1 MVRGT
6 FANIRLVNKFLDKV
20 GPRTLYL
27 PTGETMSIFEA
38 SERYRQD
45 GVPLIVLA
53 GKDYGCG
60 SSRGERNLIYS
71 FVSKLLESNLKSKSN
86 QKLIFS
92 ILSQIGRLRVHFCSA
107 SKRFWP
113 KASSASIVAT

>member
-1 MVRGT
+1 MMVRGT

-60 SSRGERNLIYS
+60 SSRGKWNL
-71 FVSKLLESNLKSKSN
+71 NLFDQN
-86 QKLIFS
+86 F
-92 ILSQIGRLRVHFCSA
+92 
-107 SKRFWP
+107 
-113 KASSASIVAT
+113 

>member
-6 FANIRLVNKFLDKV
+6 FANIRLVNKFLEKV

-38 SERYRQD
+38 SQRYQHD

-60 SSRGERNLIYS
+60 SSRGKRDSCSDVRIENFEKANAFYL
-71 FVSKLLESNLKSKSN
+71 FK
-86 QKLIFS
+86 
-92 ILSQIGRLRVHFCSA
+92 QIGRLKVRFCSE
-107 SKRFWP
+107 SKPFWP
-113 KASSASIVAT
+113 RASSESIVAI

>member
-1 MVRGT
+1 MIIKNINFNHQLNLFNRVEAKDFNSYGSRRGNDALMTRGT

-38 SERYRQD
+38 SQRYQKD

-60 SSRGERNLIYS
+60 SSRGWFKRAP
-71 FVSKLLESNLKSKSN
+71 
-86 QKLIFS
+86 
-92 ILSQIGRLRVHFCSA
+92 LRDSPF
-107 SKRFWP
+107 
-113 KASSASIVAT
+113 